1 MECFSFPRR
10 CRACPRRNA
19 DLFRD
24 LLFGY
29 VLDPLVLCCCLHLQR
44 LAVGLTVKHRPVAI
58 LKEPYL
64 KSGRFVADKA
74 LSDDMFPTWKKL
86 EELVDKGKIKNIGVS
101 KYVLQDTFVCPRLP
115 TLTTFLPL
123 AVSLFGGSNN
133 L

>member
-1 MECFSFPRR
+1 M
-10 CRACPRRNA
+10 
-19 DLFRD
+19 
-24 LLFGY
+24 
-29 VLDPLVLCCCLHLQR
+29 LCCCLHLPR

-101 KYVLQDTFVCPRLP
+101 KYVSYDAFMCLRLP
-115 TLTTFLPL
+115 TFGTFLPL
-123 AVSLFGGSNN
+123 EASLFGGSNN